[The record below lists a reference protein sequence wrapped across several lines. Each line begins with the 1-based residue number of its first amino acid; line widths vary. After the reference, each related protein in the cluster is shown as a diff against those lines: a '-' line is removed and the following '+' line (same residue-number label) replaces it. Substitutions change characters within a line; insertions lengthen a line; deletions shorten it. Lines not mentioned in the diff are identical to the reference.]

1 MDKEEKYLVKGMTC
15 SSCVAHVE
23 KAVRK
28 VKGVKEVSVSL
39 LTNSMVVTK
48 EDSVTDTDIET
59 AVKNAGYEASK
70 EGKEENKKQEKDD
83 ETKNMILKLTLSILL
98 LIPLFYIGMG
108 YMLNMQYEK
117 IIFPL
122 GAFGENEFFI
132 GLTEMALSFTIMII
146 NKKFFTSGFRSILHL
161 QPNMDTLVALGS
173 SVSFLYS
180 FIMLFVMA
188 FYAKENNFNEVMK
201 ASMNLSFETAGMVP
215 TLISIGKTLE
225 TYSKGKT
232 TNAIKELLDLAPRK
246 AHLLKEGKSIEID
259 AANLQ
264 TNDIFLVLPGESF
277 PADGIIIEGSSSV
290 DESALSGESLPID
303 KTVNDKVSAATN
315 NLNGALTCKATK
327 VGNETTLHQIVK
339 MVEEASST
347 KTKISQIADKVA
359 GVFVPIVMTISL
371 IVFLFWL
378 LLGNDFVSSLND
390 GTTTLTY
397 AINKAISVLVISC
410 PCALGLATPVAIM
423 VGNGKGAK
431 NGILFKTASTL
442 EETSKIDYIVLDK
455 TGTIT
460 KGKPTVTGIHTNLDL
475 KLFLSIFSSLESK
488 SEHPLSKAILEKA
501 KEEGIE
507 TIPCTSFMA
516 LSGHGIQG
524 SIDGKN
530 YFAGNKKLMEE
541 RKISLGDYSS
551 LAEKEAADG
560 KTPLF
565 LAEEGK
571 ILGVIFVSDPIK
583 EDSKEAIDGF
593 KKLGILPIMLTG
605 DNRKT
610 ALAIAKKA
618 GIDQVISD
626 VLPDGK
632 LKVIKELQKHGKVAM
647 VGDGINDAPSLTQ
660 ADIGIAIG
668 AGSDIA
674 IKSADIVLTKS
685 TLMDA
690 LKAILLSKHVLRNIK
705 ENLFWAFFYNII
717 MIPIA
722 AGAFSAIGLAKL
734 RPWMGAAAMALSSLF
749 VVLNALRI
757 NLFSFKL
764 RSGSKKIKAFP
775 ENLTQPQSKEEITK
789 VIEVKDMMCEN
800 CVKHVKEALEK
811 LEQVQ
816 SCEVSL
822 KDLNATIALKE
833 DISDD
838 RIRKTIV
845 EAGYQPGI
853 IKTIKQEKK
862 L

>member
-23 KAVRK
+23 KAVKK
-28 VKGVKEVSVSL
+28 VNGVKEVSVSL

-48 EDSVTDTDIET
+48 DDSVTDTEIET

-70 EGKEENKKQEKDD
+70 EGKEENRKQKKDD
-83 ETKNMILKLTLSILL
+83 ETKNMILKLILSSLL

-117 IIFPL
+117 NIFPL

-132 GLTEMALSFTIMII
+132 GLTEMALSFIIMII

-225 TYSKGKT
+225 SYSKGKT
-232 TNAIKELLDLAPRK
+232 TNAIKELLDLAPKK
-246 AHLLKEGKSIEID
+246 AHLLKDGKSVEID

-264 TNDIFLVLPGESF
+264 TDDLFLVLPGESF
-277 PADGIIIEGSSSV
+277 PADGIVMEGNSSV

-442 EETSKIDYIVLDK
+442 EKTSKIDYIVLDK

-460 KGKPTVTGIHTNLDL
+460 KGKPTVTDIHTGIDS
-475 KLFLSIFSSLESK
+475 KLFLKIFSSLEAK
-488 SEHPLSKAILEKA
+488 SEHPLSKAILDKA
-501 KEEGIE
+501 KEEEIE
-507 TIPCTSFMA
+507 TVPCTSFMA

-524 SIDGKN
+524 NVEGKN

-541 RKISLGDYSS
+541 RKIPLEDYSS
-551 LAEKEAADG
+551 LAEKEAAEG

-571 ILGVIFVSDPIK
+571 ILGVILVSDPIK

-618 GIDQVISD
+618 NIDHVISD
-626 VLPDGK
+626 VLPKGK
-632 LKVIKELQKHGKVAM
+632 LNVIKELQKYGKVAM

-722 AGAFSAIGLAKL
+722 AGAFSTIGLAKL
-734 RPWMGAAAMALSSLF
+734 RPWMGAAAMTLSSLF

-764 RSGSKKIKAFP
+764 KSSSKKVKPFP
-775 ENLTQPQSKEEITK
+775 EHFIQSQNKGEITK

-811 LEQVQ
+811 LEGVQ

-822 KDLNATIALKE
+822 KDLNATITLKE
-833 DISDD
+833 DVSDE
-838 RIRKTIV
+838 ILRKTIV

-853 IKTIKQEKK
+853 IKTRK
-862 L
+862 

>member
-1 MDKEEKYLVKGMTC
+1 MEQEEKYLVKGMTC

-28 VKGVKEVSVSL
+28 VSGVKDVSVSL

-48 EDSVTDTDIET
+48 DEKVSSKEIED
-59 AVKNAGYEASK
+59 AVKKAGYQASK
-70 EGKEENKKQEKDD
+70 EGEENKKEEKDD
-83 ETKNMILKLTLSILL
+83 ETKAMTTRLIISILL

-117 IIFPL
+117 SIFPL

-132 GLTEMALSFTIMII
+132 ELTEMALSSIIMLI
-146 NKKFFTSGFRSILHL
+146 NKKFFISGFRSLLHL

-215 TLISIGKTLE
+215 TLITIGKTLE

-232 TNAIKELLDLAPRK
+232 TNAIKELLNLAPKK
-246 AHLLKEGKSIEID
+246 AHLLKDGKTIEID
-259 AANLQ
+259 AADLQ
-264 TNDIFLVLPGESF
+264 TNDLFLVLPGESF
-277 PADGIIIEGSSSV
+277 PADGIIIEGNSSV
-290 DESALSGESLPID
+290 DESALSGESLPVD
-303 KTVNDKVSAATN
+303 KAINDKVSAATN

-339 MVEEASST
+339 LVEEASST

-359 GVFVPIVMTISL
+359 GVFVPIVMSISFL
-371 IVFLFWL
+371 VFLFWL
-378 LLGNDFVSSLND
+378 LLGNDFVASLND
-390 GTTTLTY
+390 GTTILTY

-423 VGNGKGAK
+423 VGNGKGAQ
-431 NGILFKTASTL
+431 NGILFKTASAL

-460 KGKPTVTGIHTNLDL
+460 KGKPTVTDIHTSLDS
-475 KLFLSIFSSLESK
+475 KYFLTLFSSLEAK

-501 KEEGIE
+501 KEEHIE
-507 TIPCTSFMA
+507 NIPCTSFKA

-524 SIDGKN
+524 TLNGKS
-530 YFAGNKKLMEE
+530 YYAGNKKLMEE
-541 RKISLGDYSS
+541 KGIILDEYSF
-551 LAEKEAADG
+551 LAEKEASDG

-571 ILGVIFVSDPIK
+571 ILGVISVSDPIK
-583 EDSKEAIDGF
+583 EDSKQAIDGF

-605 DNRKT
+605 DNKKT

-618 GIDQVISD
+618 NIDHVISD

-632 LKVIKELQKHGKVAM
+632 LEVIKELQKNGKVAM
-647 VGDGINDAPSLTQ
+647 IGDGINDAPSLTQ

-674 IKSADIVLTKS
+674 IKSADVVLTKS

-690 LKAILLSKHVLRNIK
+690 LKAILLSKHVLKNIK

-722 AGAFSAIGLAKL
+722 AGAFSALGLAKL

-757 NLFSFKL
+757 NLYSFKL
-764 RSGSKKIKAFP
+764 KEKRGKKIKSFP
-775 ENLTQPQSKEEITK
+775 EDLKPSEKKVEIIK
-789 VIEVKDMMCEN
+789 QIEVKDMMCEN

-811 LEQVQ
+811 LDGIQ

-822 KDLNATIALKE
+822 KNLNATIHLTKE
-833 DISDD
+833 ISEGE
-838 RIRKTIV
+838 IRKTIV
-845 EAGYQPGI
+845 DAGYEPGI
-853 IKTIKQEKK
+853 IKTIK
-862 L
+862 